1 MRLTLRTL
9 LAYLDD
15 MLEPSDAQE
24 IGKKIEES
32 EFATQLV
39 HRIQDVMRRLRIGA
53 PKVQGRGLGIDPN
66 SVAEYLEDTLP
77 PERVLEFEKVCLESD
92 VHLAEV
98 ASCHQILTLVLGEPA
113 EVDAGVRE
121 RMYGLTAGKE
131 VLRRAEQDG
140 HVPNDEPVIATLV
153 VAGPAIDESPRQRRE
168 VPDYLRETRRK
179 TPMSVW
185 PVAAAVLLLGVVVGG
200 IVVLNAPWDRVRSG
214 LLGDGSLA
222 SIGEEEPA
230 PPEPV
235 LVDDAEAMRETEW
248 EGAVADE
255 ESVDVPADEMLDAAI
270 EATGNGAIEA
280 ADAIDAAGGAMADP
294 ETAAELKRPSSES
307 LEGPDAATVE
317 ATDVGIAPLPAVV
330 DASVADVG
338 APGDEELADRTGD
351 APTDVAAPLSGMGR
365 VSNQGLLLG
374 WDRNRKVW
382 DRLPQQ
388 VIYPGDALITLPMS
402 RSILTLGAGIML
414 HMLGPTELQF
424 EGPDASAV
432 PGIVVPQ
439 GRVLLMTVGQPGVRL
454 RVRSGTSAGSL
465 IFGDAETTVAL
476 EVKVFRPAGSDP
488 DAEGPREQVT
498 LCADRGNAVWRSE
511 DGQEQALVAPMVCRI
526 DELGHVAQVVEGEL
540 ADWINTAPSS
550 LEKKAVDYLSEVLGQ
565 QGGRSVSLALK
576 EIHSKSQ
583 RPEIRSLA
591 AISLGQLD
599 DFSALVEGL
608 NDARM
613 RSFWPQQIEALRD
626 GMARG
631 EASAKRL
638 QFTLAELRGAD
649 DGPEMYRLLRG
660 YLAAD
665 LQNGGDAQL
674 VAYLD
679 HDDLD
684 LRVLAWWNLQQ
695 ITGHTYYYRPEDPPS
710 KRQPQIIK
718 WRQKL
723 EAGQIAPNGS
733 QP

>member
-32 EFATQLV
+32 EFASQLV

-53 PKVQGRGLGIDPN
+53 PKVQGRGLGVDPN

-113 EVDAGVRE
+113 EVDASMRE

-131 VLRRAEQDG
+131 VLRRAEREGSLPAEEPDG
-140 HVPNDEPVIATLV
+140 APVVATLV
-153 VAGPAIDESPRQRRE
+153 TVGPGLEEPRRVLE
-168 VPDYLRETRRK
+168 VPDYLRQSRRK
-179 TPMSVW
+179 QPMSVW
-185 PVAAAVLLLGVVVGG
+185 PVAAAVLLLGILAGG
-200 IVVLNAPWDRVRSG
+200 AAVLFAPWDRVRQG
-214 LLGDGSLA
+214 LLGEGALA
-222 SIGEEEPA
+222 ARDDEPM

-235 LVDDAEAMRETEW
+235 DDL
-248 EGAVADE
+248 ADE
-255 ESVDVPADEMLDAAI
+255 SMAVESDPARELADESVATEAEEMLDAALD
-270 EATGNGAIEA
+270 EEQVVTTEA
-280 ADAIDAAGGAMADP
+280 AEVLDAAGG
-294 ETAAELKRPSSES
+294 TVSAEGENELERPPVDS
-307 LEGPDAATVE
+307 LAGPDAVVADADE
-317 ATDVGIAPLPAVV
+317 AAVAPLPG
-330 DASVADVG
+330 VADG
-338 APGDEELADRTGD
+338 RIPGDEELADTGND

-374 WDRNRKVW
+374 WDHNRKVW

-402 RSILTLGAGIML
+402 RSVLNLGAGIML
-414 HMLGPTELQF
+414 HMLGPTELQL
-424 EGPDASAV
+424 EAPDASAV

-454 RVRSGTSAGSL
+454 RVRSGTSSGTL

-488 DAEGPREQVT
+488 ELEGPREQVT
-498 LCADRGNAVWRSE
+498 LCADRGNAVWRAD
-511 DGQEQALVAPMVCRI
+511 DGQEQALVSPMVCRI
-526 DELGHVAQVVEGEL
+526 DPAGHVAQAVEGEL
-540 ADWINTAPSS
+540 VDWINSAPSS
-550 LEKKAVDYLSEVLGQ
+550 LEKKAVDYLSEVLNQ
-565 QGGRSVSLALK
+565 QGGRSVSLTLK

-608 NDARM
+608 NDARL

-626 GMARG
+626 GLARG
-631 EASAKRL
+631 EVSAKRL
-638 QFTLAELRGAD
+638 LLTLEELRGAD
-649 DGPEMYRLLRG
+649 DGPEIFRLLRG
-660 YLAAD
+660 YSAD
-665 LQNGGDAQL
+665 ELQNGGDAQL
-674 VAYLD
+674 VAFLD

-733 QP
+733 AP